1 MNKMKNWMIA
11 ATRLLVLAMAFC
23 GLGVFTSCTNI
34 DNPVDSI
41 PPLETIP
48 LGATLTCL
56 QTDGESI
63 QMENKGD
70 GLFETAFIEV
80 KDASNLNATVSIR
93 YQIPGGFEKN
103 LTKEFAIS
111 HDDCPAKVGDK
122 IRYILDAYYLD
133 PKLTAEI
140 FDPHPTEERIIGRWK
155 DVVAIESYHHIW
167 TFNADHTFSMDNYSG
182 TWSLNGNILK
192 AYAEHGSRTLTIDYT
207 DVSMLTD
214 DKMYLDGYMITYDYD
229 DKTGGG
235 SPFEA
240 TLERMQ

>member
-167 TFNADHTFSMDNYSG
+167 TFNADHTFTMDKYSG
-182 TWSLNGNILK
+182 TWSLNGNVLK

-235 SPFEA
+235 NPFDA

>member
-93 YQIPGGFEKN
+93 YQVPGGFEKTI
-103 LTKEFAIS
+103 TKEFAIS
-111 HDDCPAKVGDK
+111 HDDCPAQVGDK
-122 IRYILDAYYLD
+122 IRYVLDANYLE

-140 FDPHPTEERIIGRWK
+140 FDTYPTEERIIGRWK

-167 TFNADHTFSMDNYSG
+167 TFNADHTFTMDKYSG
-182 TWSLNGNILK
+182 TWSLNGNVLK

-235 SPFEA
+235 NPFDA